1 MRLIIYVIIILLIF
15 LIYLYYPTAIKE
27 SLTELSESQD
37 VGTIENLRNFLEQ
50 LYTVTYT
57 NENNINSSTNA
68 KNTVCYKIKI
78 LGTYIQPVL
87 STLDTTSM
95 EILFNIYGSPKQSL
109 GDDSGKPPV
118 PGIITSTQ
126 DYIMLLQL
134 YIAGCN
140 LNVFATS
147 PDYALWKEDMNSEQA
162 TPASKSNTT
171 TSPAPQKKVTDKC
184 EKKDAADKPAIEYAM
199 SLYNIIKRSL
209 RHFHNQVSN
218 TKTVTPGDISDT
230 MSYSEGMSDYY
241 SPYIKDACYDPPPN
255 NVNICNGSPKPQDFF
270 FKYRTTSYVDYT
282 PGTHT
287 LTPPNN
293 ESKFRVL
300 LIGGGGGGGGSATG
314 KKNNNGRHQRGGGGG
329 GGGGGGMSYSELYQY
344 KNNYQITVG
353 QGGSKGEKGDTR
365 IREGKPGRNGNASFL
380 YDTSNKQ
387 TLSIANGGIGGG
399 GGFLARGNSRQK
411 GFSSVGTQGKGGAGG
426 TGNIRNGNEGKG
438 GGDRTFTGGDPG
450 TSNTWSSDLEPTI
463 AVRNGGKGGESWI
476 STANK
481 YYMEG
486 THGSSGTGGLV
497 RVYWIP

>member
-1 MRLIIYVIIILLIF
+1 MRLIFYVTIILLIF
-15 LIYLYYPTAIKE
+15 LIYLYYSANIKE
-27 SLTELSESQD
+27 TLDGLTESQD
-37 VGTIENLRNFLEQ
+37 VSNIENLRNFLEQ

-57 NENNINSSTNA
+57 NENNIHSSNNA
-68 KNTVCYKIKI
+68 KNTICYKINI

-87 STLDTTSM
+87 DILDAKDMETL
-95 EILFNIYGSPKQSL
+95 FKIYGSPQQPL
-109 GDDSGKPPV
+109 GDPTGKLPV
-118 PGIITSTQ
+118 PGVITSTQ

-140 LNVFATS
+140 LKVFATS
-147 PDYALWKEDMNSEQA
+147 PQYLLWKEELNNQQNN
-162 TPASKSNTT
+162 PPQGNTT

-184 EKKDAADKPAIEYAM
+184 ELKDVADKPAIEYAM
-199 SLYNIIKRSL
+199 SLFNIIKRSL

-218 TKTVTPGDISDT
+218 TKTITPGDISDT
-230 MSYSEGMSDYY
+230 LSYSEGMSDYY
-241 SPYIKDACYDPPPN
+241 SPYIQDACYDPPPN
-255 NVNICNGSPKPQDFF
+255 NVNICKGSPIPQDFF
-270 FKYRTTSYVDYT
+270 SKYATTSYVDFT
-282 PGTHT
+282 AKGPHN
-287 LTPPNN
+287 LRPPNN
-293 ESKFRVL
+293 ETKFRVL

-329 GGGGGGMSYSELYQY
+329 GGGGGGMSYSEVYQY

-353 QGGSKGEKGDTR
+353 QGGSKGGKGNKT
-365 IREGKPGRNGNASFL
+365 IREGRPGGNGNASFL

-387 TLSIANGGIGGG
+387 TLLISNGGLGGG
-399 GGFLARGNSRQK
+399 GGLLARGNSRQK

-426 TGNIRNGNEGKG
+426 TGNIRNGNVGKG
-438 GGDRTFTGGDPG
+438 SADRTFTGGEPG
-450 TSNTWSSDLEPTI
+450 SSNTWSSDLEPTI

-486 THGSSGTGGLV
+486 KDGAIGSSGLV